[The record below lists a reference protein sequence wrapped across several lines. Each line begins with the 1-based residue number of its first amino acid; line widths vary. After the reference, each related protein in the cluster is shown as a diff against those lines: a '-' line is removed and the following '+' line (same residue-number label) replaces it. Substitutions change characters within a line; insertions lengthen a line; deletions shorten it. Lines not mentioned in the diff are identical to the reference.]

1 MYDAADVAALKSQNV
16 MAETWRKLH
25 PGSESM
31 AAPRVLP
38 SIEDAIALVQSLS
51 EDGARPVDVLV
62 TGSLHLVGGVM
73 SLAQLPT
80 D

>member
-1 MYDAADVAALKSQNV
+1 MYDPAEVAALKAQNT
-16 MAETWRKLH
+16 MAQVWRSLH
-25 PGSESM
+25 PDSS
-31 AAPRVLP
+31 PRVLP
-38 SIEDAIALVQSLS
+38 SIEDAIALVQALS

-73 SLAQLPT
+73 SLAKLPT